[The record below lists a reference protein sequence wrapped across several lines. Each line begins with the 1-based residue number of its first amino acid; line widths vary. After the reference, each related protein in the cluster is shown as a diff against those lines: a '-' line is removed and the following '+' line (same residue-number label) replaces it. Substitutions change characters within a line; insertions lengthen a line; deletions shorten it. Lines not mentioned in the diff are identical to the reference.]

1 VLLFK
6 PDADL
11 APGTQYTASISTAA
25 KDLQGNALANP
36 VTWSYTTGASG

>member
-1 VLLFK
+1 MLIFK

-11 APGTQYTASISTAA
+11 APGTQYTASVSTAA